1 MSQPHTLIKSV
12 CVPVLGGKLLSQE
25 LIGEFRGKNV
35 VYRVLPDGR
44 IETTNQGTGILL
56 GMNAFVMST
65 ATGSLENAF
74 VGEVNSLIATSED
87 TSVLLKGSAVSSQS
101 ETGMIL
107 TKAATYQT
115 TKSEKL
121 MRLGKVLL
129 LHEYKT
135 DMDGNWTG
143 KIWEWK

>member
-1 MSQPHTLIKSV
+1 LEAN
-12 CVPVLGGKLLSQE
+12 LLSQE
-25 LIGEFRGKNV
+25 LIGEFTGKNV
-35 VYRVLPDGR
+35 VYRVLPVGR
-44 IETTNQGTGILL
+44 IETTNQGRGILL
-56 GMNAFVMST
+56 GLDAYVIST
-65 ATGSLENAF
+65 ATGNLENAF

-101 ETGMIL
+101 DTGMIL
-107 TKAATYQT
+107 TRAATYQK

-135 DMDGNWTG
+135 DMEGNWTG